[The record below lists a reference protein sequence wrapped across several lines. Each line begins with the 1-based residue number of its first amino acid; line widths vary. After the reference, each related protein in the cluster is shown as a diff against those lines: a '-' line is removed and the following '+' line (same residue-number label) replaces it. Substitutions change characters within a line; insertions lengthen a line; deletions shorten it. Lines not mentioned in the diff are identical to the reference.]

1 MAQIT
6 DEKTERFNR
15 AARLATDIIE
25 ECRVQLMLKF
35 RFLDLALWRMELV
48 PVHAHSRYPL
58 STDGKNIYFE
68 PYSVLGR
75 FEESFDETVRDYLHL
90 VLHCIFRHPYNRDHL
105 RNREAWSLACDVI
118 VESVAMEMCATR
130 FTSEQDADREQY
142 LSQVRQTVGTLMPAK
157 LYHLFDRI
165 MKNPEGTSYF
175 NYSKS
180 NIVEMQALF
189 ERDNHE
195 SWPAFNDQEG
205 EEKPGDIE
213 EIGEE
218 DDNADEVADTS
229 DQSLQSTSEAE
240 TSQSDSA
247 EQKMEGS
254 DDGDDEQ
261 ASEDDEGEDASSNID
276 GAGLDTANDELEGS
290 SSENDADEQVNDE
303 NAHEEKEWEEISRQI
318 EMNLET
324 FSKEWGDEARDLIS
338 SLAIANRKTYDYS
351 DFLRRFATVSEDMR
365 INDDEFDY
373 IFYTYGLELYG
384 NMPLVEPLEYK
395 ETKSVRDFV
404 IAIDTSAS
412 TKDGLVRKFIERT
425 YSILADETSFFSRM
439 NVLIVQCD
447 AAITDVARIT
457 CLRDLEDYL
466 ENPTIKGL
474 GGTDFRPVFTYVDE
488 ALATGELND
497 LGGLIY
503 FTDGQG
509 TYPARRP
516 AYETAFVFL
525 DSDDAAAS
533 APVPPWAMKVIL
545 DETFVLEEEPL

>member
-303 NAHEEKEWEEISRQI
+303 TAHEEKEWEEISRQI

-384 NMPLVEPLEYK
+384 DMPLVEPLEYAD
-395 ETKSVRDFV
+395 ERTISDFV
-404 IAIDTSAS
+404 IVIDTSAS
-412 TKDGLVRKFIERT
+412 TQGKLVERFVQRT
-425 YSILADETSFFSRM
+425 FDLLQESREIK
-439 NVLIVQCD
+439 NRFNIHLIQCD
-447 AAITDVARIT
+447 AAVQEDRMLRTREDVHR
-457 CLRDLEDYL
+457 YL
-466 ENPTIKGL
+466 ENMELKGL
-474 GGTDFRPVFTYVDE
+474 GGTDYRPAFHYINNLVERGEFRHLQGV
-488 ALATGELND
+488 L
-497 LGGLIY
+497 Y
-503 FTDGQG
+503 FTDGKG
-509 TYPARRP
+509 IFPRRKP
-516 AYETAFVFL
+516 PYDTAFIFE
-525 DSDDAAAS
+525 DDAAAS
-533 APVPPWAMKVIL
+533 EAKVPSWGMKVVFGGK
-545 DETFVLEEEPL
+545 DEY